1 MALYNVLHR
10 FSAQQHQK
18 AGPIFTVHLITCD
31 LATPSKSQAGAK
43 LITKRNE

>member
-10 FSAQQHQK
+10 LIAQRHHK
-18 AGPIFTVHLITCD
+18 AGPIFTIHLITCD
-31 LATPSKSQAGAK
+31 LATLSKSQAGAK